1 MEESAWLV
9 LVLVGVLP
17 FTLQSNM
24 GEYMELTKLLLYQSI
39 AIGLTDLTMRL
50 VTKACSCH
58 VLTYAVLHAVL
69 HAFNVSTSYLS
80 AQHTILP
87 CCDSMHC
94 NVTAHVVF
102 SMRAHLKL
110 YNFMDI

>member
-1 MEESAWLV
+1 
-9 LVLVGVLP
+9 
-17 FTLQSNM
+17 
-24 GEYMELTKLLLYQSI
+24 MELTKLLLYQSI
-39 AIGLTDLTMRL
+39 GLTDLTMQL

-58 VLTYAVLHAVL
+58 VLTYAILHAVL
-69 HAFNVSTSYLS
+69 HALNVSTSYLS
-80 AQHTILP
+80 AQHSILP

-94 NVTAHVVF
+94 IVKAHVVF